1 MKKVLFTLG
10 LVALAGV
17 MVACGGTSSS
27 VTPSTSSGEPS
38 VSSPSAPNTPSTS
51 VTPSTPSTTT
61 PAVSGPKTVAEALA
75 AEDGT
80 AISGLKMVVVA
91 KHKNGFIGQDST
103 GLIYVYGFDLT
114 AKVGDYVSV
123 TGSASDYYKVNELD
137 VTKGSVTVLDETAP
151 TLTAPTKE
159 TWDAAKISE
168 HYAKPEGVHYISVAD
183 ATVKIDGKYTNIV
196 LDGLTGDAKGLSVS
210 FPDDSFKFSELNGAT
225 VTLEGYTFGA
235 NTAGWVNFLVTA
247 LEVTAEPQIP
257 TYNTISDVLTAEDGN
272 LAEDVKGVVLAT
284 NERGFVMQDNEA
296 MVYVYANKTT
306 ANIPEVGD
314 YVSVDGDIS
323 GYQTVMQIQSDGE
336 GEVTVLEEAA
346 PSLTAP
352 TLESLD
358 GAAADAYVK
367 DPDGVRYVKFTAAT
381 ILVEEGEYSTY
392 LNFDVSGSDVTGAF
406 QYPADSF
413 GIADMNNKVV
423 DLEGYAV
430 GTRSGRIN
438 FLVTKITESTATPEP
453 TPEEPDTPAEPVDGT
468 VVAEYD
474 FSEFSD
480 ASTSTVIN
488 DSNAAEYVT
497 RLNAQS
503 DTDTDLVN
511 LSDYSN
517 VYLGMDGT
525 VGTTFLKFSS
535 SKKDGKITFN
545 FPEETNITAVQ
556 VYGAGWAGA
565 DATLTVGDAEAQSI
579 ASIAA
584 SNADAYAAGCKT
596 YTFNLTE
603 GTNSIAF
610 AATKRLMISKL
621 TFITK

>member
-38 VSSPSAPNTPSTS
+38 VSSPSAPSTPSTS

-137 VTKGSVTVLDETAP
+137 VTKGSVTILDETAP

-159 TWDAAKISE
+159 TWDATKISE
-168 HYAKPEGVHYISVAD
+168 YVKNPEAVHYVSVAGG
-183 ATVKIDGKYTNIV
+183 TVKIDGKFTNI
-196 LDGLTGDAKGLSVS
+196 LFDGLSEGVSGISVS

-235 NTAGWVNFLVTA
+235 NSAGWVNFLVTD

-257 TYNTISDVLTAEDGN
+257 TYNTISGVLTAENGN

-284 NERGFVMQDNEA
+284 NERGFVMQDSED
-296 MVYVYANKTT
+296 MVYVYTNKTT
-306 ANIPEVGD
+306 ANIPEIGA

-323 GYQTVMQIQSDGE
+323 NYQTVMQIQSDGE

-358 GAAADAYVK
+358 GAAADAYAK

-381 ILVEEGEYSTY
+381 IIVEATENKTN
-392 LNFDVSGSDVTGAF
+392 LNFDVSGSDVIGAF
-406 QYPADSF
+406 QYPSDSF

-430 GTRSGRIN
+430 GTKSGRIN

-453 TPEEPDTPAEPVDGT
+453 TPEEPDTPVDGT
-468 VVAEYD
+468 IVAEYD
-474 FSEFSD
+474 FAEFTGESTKVSESN
-480 ASTSTVIN
+480 VN
-488 DSNAAEYVT
+488 DYLT
-497 RLNAQS
+497 QLNAQS
-503 DTDTDLVN
+503 DTDTDLTS
-511 LSDYSN
+511 LSDYAN
-517 VYLGMDGT
+517 VYFGIESNLKGDGI
-525 VGTTFLKFSS
+525 LKFSTS
-535 SKKDGKITFN
+535 SKNGTLTFN
-545 FPEETNITAVQ
+545 FPEGTNVTAVQ
-556 VYGAGWAGA
+556 VYGAGWRK
-565 DATLTVGDAEAQSI
+565 DNPTLTVGDAEAQNIESI
-579 ASIAA
+579 PETTAEDYI
-584 SNADAYAAGCKT
+584 AGCKT

-610 AATKRLMISKL
+610 AATKRVMISKL

>member
-123 TGSASDYYKVNELD
+123 TGSASDYYEVNELD

-159 TWDAAKISE
+159 TWDATKISE
-168 HYAKPEGVHYISVAD
+168 YVKNPEAVHYVSVAGG
-183 ATVKIDGKYTNIV
+183 TVKIDGKFTNI
-196 LDGLTGDAKGLSVS
+196 LFDGLSEGVSGISVS

-235 NTAGWVNFLVTA
+235 NSAGWVNFLVTD

-257 TYNTISDVLTAEDGN
+257 TYNTISGVLTAEDGN

-284 NERGFVMQDNEA
+284 NERGFVMQDSED
-296 MVYVYANKTT
+296 MVYVYTNKTT
-306 ANIPEVGD
+306 ANIPEIGA

-358 GAAADAYVK
+358 GAAADAYAK

-392 LNFDVSGSDVTGAF
+392 LNFDVSGSDVIGAF
-406 QYPADSF
+406 QYPSDSF

-430 GTRSGRIN
+430 GTKSGRIN

-453 TPEEPDTPAEPVDGT
+453 TPEEPDTPVDGT
-468 VVAEYD
+468 IVAEYD
-474 FSEFSD
+474 FAKFTGGSTQVSESN
-480 ASTSTVIN
+480 VN
-488 DSNAAEYVT
+488 DYLT
-497 RLNAQS
+497 QLNAQS
-503 DTDTDLVN
+503 DTDTDLTS
-511 LSDYSN
+511 LSDYASVYFGIESN
-517 VYLGMDGT
+517 LKGDGI
-525 VGTTFLKFSS
+525 LKFSTG
-535 SKKDGKITFN
+535 SKNGTLTFN
-545 FPEETNITAVQ
+545 FPEGTNVTAVQ
-556 VYGAGWAGA
+556 VYGAGWRK
-565 DATLTVGDAEAQSI
+565 DNPTLTVGDAEAQNIESI
-579 ASIAA
+579 PETTAEDYI
-584 SNADAYAAGCKT
+584 AGCKT

-610 AATKRLMISKL
+610 AATKRVMISKL

>member
-38 VSSPSAPNTPSTS
+38 VSSPSAPSTPSTS

-137 VTKGSVTVLDETAP
+137 VTKGSVTILDETAP

-159 TWDAAKISE
+159 TWDATKISE
-168 HYAKPEGVHYISVAD
+168 YVKNPEAVHYVSVAGG
-183 ATVKIDGKYTNIV
+183 TVKIDGKFTNI
-196 LDGLTGDAKGLSVS
+196 LFDGLSEGVSGISVS

-235 NTAGWVNFLVTA
+235 NSAGWVNFLVTD

-257 TYNTISDVLTAEDGN
+257 TYNTISGVLTAEDGN

-392 LNFDVSGSDVTGAF
+392 LNFDVSGSDVIGAF

-453 TPEEPDTPAEPVDGT
+453 TPEEPDTPVDGT
-468 VVAEYD
+468 IVAEYD
-474 FSEFSD
+474 FAEFTGESTKVSESN
-480 ASTSTVIN
+480 VN
-488 DSNAAEYVT
+488 DYLT
-497 RLNAQS
+497 QLNAQS
-503 DTDTDLVN
+503 DTDTDLTS
-511 LSDYSN
+511 LSDYN
-517 VYLGMDGT
+517 TVYFGIEGNLKGDGI
-525 VGTTFLKFSS
+525 LKFSS
-535 SKKDGKITFN
+535 SSQNGTLTFN
-545 FPEETNITAVQ
+545 FPEGTNVTAVQ
-556 VYGAGWAGA
+556 VYGAGWRK
-565 DATLTVGDAEAQSI
+565 DNPTLTVGDAEAQNIESI
-579 ASIAA
+579 PETTAEDYI
-584 SNADAYAAGCKT
+584 AGCKT
-596 YTFNLTE
+596 YTFNLTK

-610 AATKRLMISKL
+610 AATKRVMISKL

>member
-38 VSSPSAPNTPSTS
+38 VSSPSAPSTPSTS

-61 PAVSGPKTVAEALA
+61 PAVSGPTTVAEALA

-80 AISGLKMVVVA
+80 AVTDLKMVVVA
-91 KHKNGFIGQDST
+91 KHEAGFVGQDST

-123 TGSASDYYKVNELD
+123 TGSASAYYEVNEIN
-137 VTKGSVTVLDETAP
+137 VTKGSVTVLEETAP

-159 TWDAAKISE
+159 TWDATKISE
-168 HYAKPEGVHYISVAD
+168 YVKNPEAVHYVSVAGG
-183 ATVKIDGKYTNIV
+183 TVKIDGKYTNI
-196 LDGLTGDAKGLSVS
+196 LFDGLSEDVSGISVS
-210 FPDDSFKFSELNGAT
+210 FPDDSFGFSELNGAT

-235 NTAGWVNFLVTA
+235 NSSGWVNFLVTA

-257 TYNTISDVLTAEDGN
+257 TYSTISDVLSAANGT
-272 LAEDVKGVVLAT
+272 LAKGVKGVVLAT
-284 NERGFVMQDNEA
+284 NERGFVMQDSED
-296 MVYVYANKTT
+296 MVYVYTNKTT
-306 ANIPEVGD
+306 ANIPAIGA

-323 GYQTVMQIQSDGE
+323 NYQTVMQIQSDGE

-358 GAAADAYVK
+358 GAAADAYAK
-367 DPDGVRYVKFTAAT
+367 EPDGVRYVKFTAAT
-381 ILVEEGEYSTY
+381 IIVEATEYKTN
-392 LNFDVSGSDVTGAF
+392 LNFDVSGSDVIGAF
-406 QYPADSF
+406 QYPSDSF

-430 GTRSGRIN
+430 GTKSGRIN
-438 FLVTKITESTATPEP
+438 FLVTKITESTSTPEP
-453 TPEEPDTPAEPVDGT
+453 TPDEPDTPTEPVDGT

-480 ASTSTVIN
+480 ASTSTAIN
-488 DSNAAEYVT
+488 DSKAAEYVT

-535 SKKDGKITFN
+535 SKNDGKITFN

-610 AATKRLMISKL
+610 AATKRVMISKL